1 MKIERFSFSGT
12 AGNALEAYIWSP
24 DGEPKVI
31 LQVTHGMT
39 EHMGRYEKL
48 AEELAAQGVVTAG
61 FDLPGHGRNPG
72 RPDCASFGES
82 GWKQTLADMHAFSQ
96 LLKKRYQNLPLVLLG
111 FSLGSFLVREYL
123 GALPEANVNDK
134 QKNCMPAGAV
144 IMGTGKQPFVVLSMI
159 KKVVEGQIKKEGF
172 NHTTPLV
179 RKLSFGTYNQKFA
192 PNRTDF
198 DWLCADNEELEV
210 YMTDPRRRENI
221 SSGLFWQLL
230 DSMQRTGKPELCGRY
245 PKDLPILLLSGA
257 DDPVGD
263 AGKGVQAVA
272 ALFWKAG
279 LTHVQ
284 IELIPHARHDLLHE
298 EASGAAGQA
307 RELLKEFIKKCR
319 Q

>member
-1 MKIERFSFSGT
+1 
-12 AGNALEAYIWSP
+12 
-24 DGEPKVI
+24 
-31 LQVTHGMT
+31 
-39 EHMGRYEKL
+39 
-48 AEELAAQGVVTAG
+48 
-61 FDLPGHGRNPG
+61 
-72 RPDCASFGES
+72 
-82 GWKQTLADMHAFSQ
+82 
-96 LLKKRYQNLPLVLLG
+96 
-111 FSLGSFLVREYL
+111 
-123 GALPEANVNDK
+123 
-134 QKNCMPAGAV
+134 
-144 IMGTGKQPFVVLSMI
+144 MGTGTQPSVVLSMI

-210 YMTDPRRRENI
+210 YMTDPLRRENI

-307 RELLKEFIKKCR
+307 RELLKEFIEKCR

>member
-1 MKIERFSFSGT
+1 MKKERFTFSGT
-12 AGNALEAYIWSP
+12 GGNGREAYIWSP
-24 DGEPKVI
+24 EGEAKLL
-31 LQVTHGMT
+31 LQITHGMT
-39 EHMGRYEKL
+39 EHMERYEKL
-48 AEELAAQGVVTAG
+48 AERLAEHGIVTAG

-72 RPDCASFGES
+72 KPDCASFGKQ
-82 GWKQTLADMHAFSQ
+82 GWEETLADMHAFSG
-96 LLKKRYQNLPLVLLG
+96 LLKERFPELPLVILG

-123 GALPEANVNDK
+123 AGAADHL
-134 QKNCMPAGAV
+134 AGAV
-144 IMGTGKQPFVVLSMI
+144 IMGTGTQPFVVLSMI

-307 RELLKEFIKKCR
+307 RKLLKEFIEKCR